1 MTEEEQLAGLCRR
14 FGAQPPQDRLMA
26 RKLLERADQISQT
39 REMDKL
45 QALQYLLSLMNS
57 GSDVDNVP
65 NVAPTEGSPS
75 SEASKKFCGN
85 LENR

>member
-1 MTEEEQLAGLCRR
+1 MTEEEQLAILCRR

-26 RKLLERADQISQT
+26 RKLLERADQISRT
-39 REMDKL
+39 REMNKL

-57 GSDVDNVP
+57 DSGADSSPDG
-65 NVAPTEGSPS
+65 APTADSSTPENSRKSPDD
-75 SEASKKFCGN
+75 